1 MSEYQ
6 YYKFE
11 RLDGYLDAKAR
22 QALRS
27 ISSRAE
33 ISATSFQVYYT
44 YSDLKADPFDLMLK
58 YFDIGFYYADWG
70 SIYTYIKLPVGTLP
84 DPLLGFSIDGLH
96 VHENDEWQLL
106 IFSLEEYDEYFD
118 DEHADEFFQ
127 HLAGLRSGLMQGD
140 WRLVYFMWLKT
151 FDFNDD
157 IERVPLVQF
166 DFEHLSEEE
175 QAFAALYDI
184 PLALVKAL
192 AMVLNA
198 QPSHQAKQA
207 QFQFDTWL
215 NNLTEV
221 EKDTLLRALFE
232 QGQLTR
238 HQALAL
244 TRKEPA
250 NIDEIYQYWLTPE
263 VISPFIEQAQ
273 SQLQQ
278 EQAAALAKKMAIEKA
293 EKEQALTD
301 VYNRREHYW
310 QQAQEQ
316 ADRTCASG
324 YDAASRYLHQ
334 LCEAYQFKADEAAFE
349 QCFKRF
355 VVVNNS
361 RKALLN
367 RLKSLLLQGVPLRP
381 FA

>member
-44 YSDLKADPFDLMLK
+44 YSDLKAEPSELILK

-70 SIYTYIKLPVGTLP
+70 SIDAYIKLPAGTLP
-84 DPLLGFSIDGLH
+84 EALLGFSSDGLH

-118 DEHADEFFQ
+118 DEHTDEFFQ

-140 WRLVYFMWLKT
+140 WRLVYFMWLKM

-157 IERVPLVQF
+157 VERVPLIQF

-215 NNLTEV
+215 HNLSQA
-221 EKDTLLRALFE
+221 EKDALLRTLFE
-232 QGQLTR
+232 QGQLTP

-250 NIDEIYQYWLTPE
+250 NTDEIYQYWLTPDL
-263 VISPFIEQAQ
+263 ISPFIEQAQ

-278 EQAAALAKKMAIEKA
+278 EQAAALAKKIAIEKA
-293 EKEQALTD
+293 EKEKALTD

-334 LCEAYQFKADEAAFE
+334 LFEAYQFKADEAVFE
-349 QCFKRF
+349 QRFKRF
-355 VVVNNS
+355 VVANNS

-367 RLKSLLLQGVPLRP
+367 RLSDLLKR
-381 FA
+381 

>member
-11 RLDGYLDAKAR
+11 RLEGYLDAKAR
-22 QALRS
+22 QALRA

-44 YSDLKADPFDLMLK
+44 YSDLKAEHSELMLK

-70 SIYTYIKLPVGTLP
+70 SIHTYIKLPTGTLP
-84 DPLLGFSIDGLH
+84 DALLGFSSDGLH
-96 VHENDEWQLL
+96 VHQSDEWQLL
-106 IFSLEEYDEYFD
+106 FFSIEEYYEYFD
-118 DEHADEFFQ
+118 DEHADDFFQ
-127 HLAGLRSGLMQGD
+127 HLSALRSELIQGD
-140 WRLVYFMWLKT
+140 WRLVYLMWLKA
-151 FDFNDD
+151 FDCNDEVEE
-157 IERVPLVQF
+157 IPLIQF
-166 DFEHLSEEE
+166 DFEHHSEAV
-175 QAFAALYDI
+175 QTVAALYDI

-192 AMVLNA
+192 AMVLNE
-198 QPSHQAKQA
+198 QPSHQANQT

-215 NNLTEV
+215 HNLSQA
-221 EKDTLLRALFE
+221 EKDTLLRTLFE

-250 NIDEIYQYWLTPE
+250 NTDEIYQYWLTPE

-278 EQAAALAKKMAIEKA
+278 EQAAALAKKMALEKA
-293 EKEQALTD
+293 EKEKVLTD
-301 VYNRREHYW
+301 IYNQRERCW
-310 QQAQEQ
+310 QQVQEQ

-324 YDAASRYLHQ
+324 YDAAARYLHQ
-334 LCEAYQFKADEAAFE
+334 LFEVYQFKADEAAFE
-349 QCFKRF
+349 QRFKRF
-355 VVVNNS
+355 VVANNS

-367 RLKSLLLQGVPLRP
+367 RLSDLL
-381 FA
+381 

>member
-22 QALRS
+22 QALRA

-44 YSDLKADPFDLMLK
+44 YSDLKAEPSELMLK

-70 SIYTYIKLPVGTLP
+70 SIDAYIKLPAGTLP
-84 DPLLGFSIDGLH
+84 EALLGFSSDGLH

-140 WRLVYFMWLKT
+140 WRLVYFMWLKM

-157 IERVPLVQF
+157 VERVPLIQF
-166 DFEHLSEEE
+166 DFEHFSEEE

-192 AMVLNA
+192 AMVLKE
-198 QPSHQAKQA
+198 QPSHLAKQT
-207 QFQFDTWL
+207 QFQFDSWL
-215 NNLTEV
+215 HNLSQA
-221 EKDTLLRALFE
+221 EKDTLLRTLFE

-278 EQAAALAKKMAIEKA
+278 EQAAALAKKLAIEKA
-293 EKEQALTD
+293 EKEKALTD

-324 YDAASRYLHQ
+324 YDAASRYLYQ
-334 LCEAYQFKADEAAFE
+334 LFEAYQFKADEAVFE
-349 QCFKRF
+349 QRFKRF
-355 VVVNNS
+355 VVANNS

-367 RLKSLLLQGVPLRP
+367 RLKSLLL
-381 FA
+381 

>member
-44 YSDLKADPFDLMLK
+44 YSDLKAEPFELMLK

-70 SIYTYIKLPVGTLP
+70 SIDVYIKLPAGTLP
-84 DPLLGFSIDGLH
+84 DALLGFSSDGLH
-96 VHENDEWQLL
+96 IHENDEWQLL

-140 WRLVYFMWLKT
+140 WRLVYFMWLKM

-157 IERVPLVQF
+157 VERVPLIQF

-192 AMVLNA
+192 SMVLKE
-198 QPSHQAKQA
+198 QTSHQAKQA

-244 TRKEPA
+244 TRKEPV
-250 NIDEIYQYWLTPE
+250 NTDENYQYWLTPK

-278 EQAAALAKKMAIEKA
+278 EQAAALAKKLAIEKA
-293 EKEQALTD
+293 EKEKALTV

-355 VVVNNS
+355 VVANNS

-367 RLKSLLLQGVPLRP
+367 RLSDLLKRGSYRS
-381 FA
+381 AK

>member
-22 QALRS
+22 QALRA

-44 YSDLKADPFDLMLK
+44 YSDLKAEPFELMLK

-70 SIYTYIKLPVGTLP
+70 SIDVYIKLPAGTLP
-84 DPLLGFSIDGLH
+84 DALLGFSSDGLH

-140 WRLVYFMWLKT
+140 WRLVYFMWLKM

-157 IERVPLVQF
+157 VERVPLIQF

-192 AMVLNA
+192 SMVLKE
-198 QPSHQAKQA
+198 QTSHQAKQAKQA

-244 TRKEPA
+244 TRKEPV
-250 NIDEIYQYWLTPE
+250 NTDENYQYWLTPK

-278 EQAAALAKKMAIEKA
+278 EQAAALAKKLAIEKA
-293 EKEQALTD
+293 EKEKALTV

-334 LCEAYQFKADEAAFE
+334 LFEAYQFKADEAVFE
-349 QCFKRF
+349 QRFKRF
-355 VVVNNS
+355 VVANNS

-367 RLKSLLLQGVPLRP
+367 RLSDLLKR
-381 FA
+381 

>member
-11 RLDGYLDAKAR
+11 RLDGNLDAKAR
-22 QALRS
+22 QALRA

-44 YSDLKADPFDLMLK
+44 YSGLKAEPFELMLK
-58 YFDIGFYYADWG
+58 HFDIGFYYADWG
-70 SIYTYIKLPVGTLP
+70 SIDAYIKLPVGTLP
-84 DPLLGFSIDGLH
+84 DALLGFSSDGLH

-106 IFSLEEYDEYFD
+106 IFSIEEYDEYFD
-118 DEHADEFFQ
+118 DENADDFFQ
-127 HLAGLRSGLMQGD
+127 HLAGLRSELIRGD
-140 WRLVYFMWLKT
+140 WRLVYFMWLKEC
-151 FDFNDD
+151 DFNDEV
-157 IERVPLVQF
+157 ERVPLIQF
-166 DFEHLSEEE
+166 DFEPLSEEL
-175 QAFAALYDI
+175 QAFAALFDI

-192 AMVLNA
+192 AMVLNE
-198 QPSHQAKQA
+198 QPSHQAKQT
-207 QFQFDTWL
+207 QFQFDVWL
-215 NNLTEV
+215 HNLSEA
-221 EKDTLLRALFE
+221 EKDTLLRTLFE

-244 TRKEPA
+244 TRNEPA
-250 NIDEIYQYWLTPE
+250 NTDEIYQYWLTPE

-278 EQAAALAKKMAIEKA
+278 EQAAALAKKMALEKA
-293 EKEQALTD
+293 EKEKALTD
-301 VYNRREHYW
+301 IYNQREHYW
-310 QQAQEQ
+310 QQSQEQ

-334 LCEAYQFKADEAAFE
+334 LFEAYQFKADEAAFE
-349 QCFKRF
+349 QRFKRF
-355 VVVNNS
+355 AVANNS

-367 RLKSLLLQGVPLRP
+367 RLSDLL
-381 FA
+381 